1 MYLHVLVHDFGTRNY
16 KVGEFLII
24 EDFLMS
30 RVLLGNFTYICL
42 NTIVVV

>member
-1 MYLHVLVHDFGTRNY
+1 MYYLYNDFGTRNY

-30 RVLLGNFTYICL
+30 RVLVGNFTYICL